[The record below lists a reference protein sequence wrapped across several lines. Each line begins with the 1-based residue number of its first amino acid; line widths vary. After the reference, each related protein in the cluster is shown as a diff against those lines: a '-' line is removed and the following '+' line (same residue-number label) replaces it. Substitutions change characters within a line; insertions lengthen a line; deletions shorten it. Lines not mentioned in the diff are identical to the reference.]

1 MSLTDTTNSIS
12 DLTPNQARAL
22 NALMATTSIEN
33 AAKQRGLGV
42 ATIKRYLAQDEFK
55 KAYRQQRTILL
66 SETVSGLTQLLG
78 AKAIAVIAGALD
90 NEDDPNAQ
98 LRGGQAHPRLPRE
111 TGRTGAQGHR

>member
-33 AAKQRGLGV
+33 AAKQCWLGV

-55 KAYRQQRTILL
+55 KAYRQRRTILL
-66 SETVSGLTQLLG
+66 SETVSGLTQLG